1 MDKSLQ
7 RGISI
12 FVMIS
17 MFVSIFSFAGSAF
30 AAALTSISDTMSSSK
45 INATSTHA
53 LRFTTPTG
61 ASDNTDTIIIQ
72 YPADFDFS
80 GKTTTTV
87 TFTHGAV
94 TGAETTETLDAGG
107 PTNAAWGAVFSGT
120 EDRIL
125 TLTAPSDGIGA
136 AVLAASDKVI
146 ISYATPSST
155 NPSVASTTAYMIG
168 IRGTFGD
175 TGTTTVNILNDDQV
189 ALTATVDQSLSFS
202 ISDNSVGFGTL
213 SAADDKFATGDG
225 TGNTNETEAHT
236 LIVGTNAAGGYTM
249 SVNGNTL
256 TSGGNTITAIG
267 AANTATSVGSEQ
279 YGLRMTAAGGSGAVS
294 APYADAGYAFDSAA
308 FPDAVASAG
317 GASANT
323 TYSVRY
329 IANITANTEAGAYT
343 STLTYTATANF

>member
-1 MDKSLQ
+1 
-7 RGISI
+7 
-12 FVMIS
+12 

-53 LRFTTPTG
+53 LRFTTPSG
-61 ASDNTDTIIIQ
+61 ATENTDTIIIQ
-72 YPADFDFS
+72 FPSDFDFS
-80 GKTTTTV
+80 GKTTSTV
-87 TFTHGAV
+87 TFTHGGA
-94 TGAETTETLDAGG
+94 TGTAFTETLVAGA
-107 PTNAAWGAVFSGT
+107 PTDGAWGAVFSGT

-125 TLTAPSDGIGA
+125 TLTAPSDGVGTGSLDAGA
-136 AVLAASDKVI
+136 KVI
-146 ISYATPSST
+146 VSYATPSST
-155 NPSVASTTAYMIG
+155 NPSVAGSYLIG

-175 TGTTTVNILNDDQV
+175 TGTSTVNILNDDQV

-202 ISDNSVGFGTL
+202 ISDNTVGFGTL
-213 SAADDKFATGDG
+213 SSANDRFATGDG
-225 TGNTNETEAHT
+225 AGADDEGEAHT
-236 LIVGTNAAGGYTM
+236 LVVGTNAANGYTLNL
-249 SVNGNTL
+249 NGSTL

-267 AANTATSVGSEQ
+267 ANNTATSLGTEQ

-329 IANITANTEAGAYT
+329 IANINANTEAGAYT

>member
-1 MDKSLQ
+1 MDKFVQ

-12 FVMIS
+12 VVMAS

-30 AAALTSISDTMSSSK
+30 AAALTNISDTMSSSK

-53 LRFTTPTG
+53 LRFTTPSG
-61 ASDNTDTIIIQ
+61 ATENTDTIIIQ
-72 YPADFDFS
+72 FGSDFDFS
-80 GKTTTTV
+80 GKTTSTV

-94 TGAETTETLDAGG
+94 TGAETTETLVAGG
-107 PTNAAWGAVFSGT
+107 PSDSAWGAVFSGT

-125 TLTAPSDGIGA
+125 TLTAPTDGTGA
-136 AVLAASDKVI
+136 AALAASDKVI

-155 NPSVASTTAYMIG
+155 NPSVAGSYLIG

-175 TGTTTVNILNDDQV
+175 TGTSTVNILNDDQV

-213 SAADDKFATGDG
+213 SSANDRFASGDG
-225 TGNTNETEAHT
+225 AGTDDEAEAHT
-236 LIVGTNAAGGYTM
+236 LVVGTNAANGYTM

-267 AANTATSVGSEQ
+267 NANTATSVGSEQ
-279 YGLRMTAAGGSGAVS
+279 YGLRMTAAGGIGAVS
-294 APYADAGYAFDSAA
+294 APYAAAGFAFDSAA
-308 FPDAVASAG
+308 FPDTVASAG

-329 IANITANTEAGAYT
+329 LANITANTEAGAYT

>member
-1 MDKSLQ
+1 M
-7 RGISI
+7 
-12 FVMIS
+12 VS

-30 AAALTSISDTMSSSK
+30 AAALTSISNTMSSSK

-53 LRFTTPTG
+53 LRFTTPSG
-61 ASDNTDTIIIQ
+61 ATDNTDTIIIQ
-72 YPADFDFS
+72 FPADFDFS
-80 GKTTTTV
+80 GKTTSTV
-87 TFTHGAV
+87 TFTHGGA
-94 TGAETTETLDAGG
+94 TGTAFTETLVAGA
-107 PTNAAWGAVFSGT
+107 PTNGAWGAVFSGT

-125 TLTAPSDGIGA
+125 TLTAPSDGVGTGSLDAGA
-136 AVLAASDKVI
+136 KVI

-213 SAADDKFATGDG
+213 SSANDRFASGDG
-225 TGNTNETEAHT
+225 VGTDDEAEAHT
-236 LIVGTNAAGGYTM
+236 LVVGTNAAGGYTLNL
-249 SVNGNTL
+249 NGSTL
-256 TSGGNTITAIG
+256 TSGGNTISAIG

-279 YGLRMTAAGGSGAVS
+279 YGLRMTAAGGIGAVS
-294 APYADAGYAFDSAA
+294 APYADAGFAFDSAA

-329 IANITANTEAGAYT
+329 IANIDANTEAGAYT